1 MKLCY
6 FLCLVLV
13 LWGNLAFSQ
22 KIPLSKFLKTTT
34 KMIKKGHKITNGI
47 LSKMSMEKDGQMKK
61 LLRFRDQMDPE
72 AWKKVEKSVKFFR
85 NVKKALLKQNVTSY
99 ETIPDGW
106 IWNEILWCKPSDE
119 GRSCHSHCQK
129 KGYEFMWCFID
140 PAQNHWRHCSCE
152 IRPFVRHWIQ
162 MAKNRLMKQPELLA
176 AEKKEIARMDIVQWV
191 VIAILAFLVT
201 SLVAGI
207 GARVIF
213 NYRKA
218 QLDIQPNIVVMNNM
232 ELEEL

>member
-1 MKLCY
+1 
-6 FLCLVLV
+6 
-13 LWGNLAFSQ
+13 
-22 KIPLSKFLKTTT
+22 
-34 KMIKKGHKITNGI
+34 
-47 LSKMSMEKDGQMKK
+47 
-61 LLRFRDQMDPE
+61 
-72 AWKKVEKSVKFFR
+72 
-85 NVKKALLKQNVTSY
+85 
-99 ETIPDGW
+99 
-106 IWNEILWCKPSDE
+106 
-119 GRSCHSHCQK
+119 
-129 KGYEFMWCFID
+129 
-140 PAQNHWRHCSCE
+140 
-152 IRPFVRHWIQ
+152 

-218 QLDIQPNIVVMNNM
+218 QLDIQPNIVVMNNT